1 MSDTKYIYVREEVC
15 QKAMDKYHEDLIDSL
30 IEDKEVRKPRGFP
43 IGCFAYR
50 IIPVLKGGQIVG
62 QTCQY
67 GYSVFNPNDPFD
79 KRTARVTA
87 EYRMLLDCRAA
98 YSTPN
103 WHPNDLIAQVLRD
116 TANTEIH
123 QWALA
128 EDGGRQPLSLRFRR
142 ACARMAEQLSS
153 APKSEARKVA

>member
-15 QKAMDKYHEDLIDSL
+15 KKAMDKYYEDLQSL
-30 IEDKEVRKPRGFP
+30 PTPQVGPKPRGFP

-50 IIPVLKGGQIVG
+50 IIPVLKNGKVVG

-67 GYSVFNPNDPFD
+67 GYSVFNPNDTFD

-128 EDGGRQPLSLRFRR
+128 EDGGRQPLSLRFRK
-142 ACARMAEQLSS
+142 ACARMAEHIDSL
-153 APKSEARKVA
+153 PKSETRKVA